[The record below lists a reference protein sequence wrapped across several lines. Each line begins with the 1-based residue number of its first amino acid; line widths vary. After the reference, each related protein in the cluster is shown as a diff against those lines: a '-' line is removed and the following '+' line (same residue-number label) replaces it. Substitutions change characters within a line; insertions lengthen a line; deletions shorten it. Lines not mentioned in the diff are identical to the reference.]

1 MMLASVFTGWGGDL
15 PHLLSGLGVALQL
28 TALSL
33 LIGFPG
39 GLATA
44 LLVSSR
50 NRLVRLVGLAIVE
63 VGRGLPLLV
72 LLYLVYQGLPQVHLS
87 LTNFMSAVAAFAWST
102 AAYSSEMFRSS
113 LNALPKGQKEAA
125 IASGMG
131 QADTFRFILLPQAL
145 RIAIP
150 PLLNL
155 AVQIFQATAL
165 AYVITVPEI
174 MQHAYFLGT
183 VSFLYMNVFLL
194 AGLIYAAV
202 TLPSSAL
209 IARLER
215 RLSRHMSPDAG
226 RVRSVSATGPVGAG
240 DVAGFR

>member
-1 MMLASVFTGWGGDL
+1 MTLASIFTGWGGDF
-15 PHLLSGLGVALQL
+15 PKLLSGLGVALEL
-28 TALSL
+28 TAFSL

-39 GLATA
+39 GLMTA
-44 LLVSSR
+44 LLVGAR
-50 NRLVRLVGLAIVE
+50 NRLARAVGLLIVE

-72 LLYLVYQGLPQVHLS
+72 LLYVVYQGLPQINVS
-87 LTNFMSAVAAFAWST
+87 PTAFVSAVAAFAWST
-102 AAYSSEMFRSS
+102 AAYSSEMFRAS
-113 LNALPKGQKEAA
+113 LNALPTGQREAA
-125 IASGMG
+125 LATGMG
-131 QADTFRFILLPQAL
+131 QRDTFRFVLFPQAL

-150 PLLNL
+150 SLLNL

-215 RLSRHMSPDAG
+215 RLSRHT
-226 RVRSVSATGPVGAG
+226 SA
-240 DVAGFR
+240 